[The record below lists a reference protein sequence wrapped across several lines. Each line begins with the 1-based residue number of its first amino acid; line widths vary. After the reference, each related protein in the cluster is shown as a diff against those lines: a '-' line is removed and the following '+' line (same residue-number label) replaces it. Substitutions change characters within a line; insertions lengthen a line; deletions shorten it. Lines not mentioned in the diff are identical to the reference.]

1 MPVGWL
7 TALHV
12 CAYGKSLR
20 SKKFISAHMVEEKS
34 TLHAG
39 RAAPFPLFPHFPHF
53 PLFLFAFCEN
63 FCKMTK
69 ICPLK

>member
-7 TALHV
+7 AALHV

-34 TLHAG
+34 TLHAATLSTLHC
-39 RAAPFPLFPHFPHF
+39 RFSSLHFAKTF
-53 PLFLFAFCEN
+53 V
-63 FCKMTK
+63 K
-69 ICPLK
+69 